1 MNMTT
6 APVDE
11 PLPTGRLAAL
21 GLQRG
26 AARAGCAS
34 GGQRGL
40 SRISAARAW
49 ACRPSP

>member
-26 AARAGCAS
+26 AARAAAPALVS
-34 GGQRGL
+34 G
-40 SRISAARAW
+40 A
-49 ACRPSP
+49 

>member
-11 PLPTGRLAAL
+11 PLPTGRLAAP

-26 AARAGCAS
+26 QAAAPALPVS
-34 GGQRGL
+34 G
-40 SRISAARAW
+40 A
-49 ACRPSP
+49 